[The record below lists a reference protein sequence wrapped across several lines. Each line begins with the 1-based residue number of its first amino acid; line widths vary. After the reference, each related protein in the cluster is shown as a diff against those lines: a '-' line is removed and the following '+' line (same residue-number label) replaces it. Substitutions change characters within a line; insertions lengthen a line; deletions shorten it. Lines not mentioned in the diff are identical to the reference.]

1 MEFSR
6 FKNINNGVTIVIIL
20 TTIAIAL
27 TSTTYAALSVSQNVH
42 STGSVNVSPNLGVYS
57 DIYCQH
63 HASTINWG
71 NITPGSNITRV
82 VYIKNTGG
90 GVSLSLSMS
99 TSNWNPA
106 SANGPMI
113 ISWDQEGTKLAPGQS
128 VAATLKL
135 STSSSID
142 DVTNFNVQITIKGT
156 QSTMASK

>member
-1 MEFSR
+1 
-6 FKNINNGVTIVIIL
+6 
-20 TTIAIAL
+20 
-27 TSTTYAALSVSQNVH
+27 
-42 STGSVNVSPNLGVYS
+42 
-57 DIYCQH
+57 
-63 HASTINWG
+63 
-71 NITPGSNITRV
+71 
-82 VYIKNTGG
+82 
-90 GVSLSLSMS
+90 MS